1 MEKTDLLKTDP
12 EYYRATKSPSVLRL
26 GPIPY
31 LTITGQGDPSGKA
44 FAERVQLLYSLIYAV
59 KFRYKEENRD
69 FVVPKLE
76 GLWWYDEARWGT
88 PSVSEAP
95 KVIPRDVWEYKLLI
109 RLPVFVTPEVVAATW
124 DAIADKRR
132 IAGVEPP
139 VFEILEE
146 GNVVQILHTGPFDK
160 EPETLLKLQE
170 YMSEKKMGRNG
181 LHHEIY
187 LSDFRRTAPEKL
199 RTILREPVKLSG
211 TGIA

>member
-12 EYYRATKSPSVLRL
+12 DYYRATRHPSMLRL
-26 GPIPY
+26 GPLPY
-31 LTITGQGDPSGKA
+31 LSVSGQGDPSGKA

-69 FVVPKLE
+69 FVVAKLE
-76 GLWWYDEARWGT
+76 GLWWYDEERWGT
-88 PSVSEAP
+88 PPVSEAP

-109 RLPVFVTPEVVAATW
+109 RLPVFVTAESVAATW
-124 DAIADKRR
+124 KAIAGKRQ

-139 VFEILEE
+139 AFELLEE
-146 GNVVQILHTGPFDK
+146 GDVVQILHTGPFDK
-160 EPETLLKLQE
+160 EPETLARLQE
-170 YMSEKKMGRNG
+170 YMSDKKMGRNG
-181 LHHEIY
+181 FHHEIY

-199 RTILREPVKLSG
+199 RTILREPVKVFG